1 MKKTFIFFLV
11 LVATAVQA
19 EEREERDFFFVRAG
33 VSLNKIAGKDAGN
46 SKVCPLYDISLNYQ
60 KTLTDEVC
68 PIYYTPQ
75 IAFGTRG
82 EKESSDT
89 KMETGYIKSHNIRL
103 VPLQFSVQ
111 PRIVPERYLD
121 IHAGGYLSVDYAGIF
136 TYEQG
141 TVFVTNEADKKI
153 GDIENYHRL
162 DAGIQVGAGLWM
174 GSWNLDFT
182 YRRGFIGIIKDYS
195 AFTNNFIVCLGYSL

>member
-1 MKKTFIFFLV
+1 MMKKTFIFFLV

-89 KMETGYIKSHNIRL
+89 KMETGYIK
-103 VPLQFSVQ
+103 
-111 PRIVPERYLD
+111 
-121 IHAGGYLSVDYAGIF
+121 
-136 TYEQG
+136 
-141 TVFVTNEADKKI
+141 
-153 GDIENYHRL
+153 
-162 DAGIQVGAGLWM
+162 
-174 GSWNLDFT
+174 
-182 YRRGFIGIIKDYS
+182 
-195 AFTNNFIVCLGYSL
+195 